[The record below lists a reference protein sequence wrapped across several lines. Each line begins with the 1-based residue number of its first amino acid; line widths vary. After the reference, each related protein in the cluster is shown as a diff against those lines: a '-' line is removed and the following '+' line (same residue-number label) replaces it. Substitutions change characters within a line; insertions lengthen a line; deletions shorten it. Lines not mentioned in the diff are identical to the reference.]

1 MDEPIQNQ
9 PMDAKAVAEAIDA
22 GKPLPDIAFRVQMT
36 APALFD
42 FYLFHAYSKAS
53 GFAANVLGLAVA
65 FAGVFQYARGTIGAA
80 ACALYILAAAV
91 FLGTTPLT
99 LRLRAR
105 KAMRENRY
113 RLPVRM
119 TFSETCGIINEQG
132 ANRKTYPWSAMRRAV
147 VTPKTIGIYLAGD
160 EAIVIPKG
168 DFGDQFVPAF
178 TMITR
183 QLGLKNVRMPS

>member
-1 MDEPIQNQ
+1 MDRPIKNE
-9 PMDAKAVAEAIDA
+9 PMDAKAVAEAIDT
-22 GKPLPDIAFRVQMT
+22 GRPLPDIAFRIQMT
-36 APALFD
+36 AAALFD

-65 FAGVFQYARGTIGAA
+65 FVGVFRYVNAGIGAM
-80 ACALYILAAAV
+80 ACGLYIAVAVV
-91 FLGTTPLT
+91 FLGYTPLT
-99 LRLRAR
+99 LQRRAR
-105 KAMRENRY
+105 KAMRESRY

-119 TFSETCGIINEQG
+119 TFSEKYGIIGEQG
-132 ANRKTYPWSAMRRAV
+132 TNRKIYPWSEMRRAV
-147 VTPKTIGIYLAGD
+147 VTPKTIGIYLGND

-183 QLGLKNVRMPS
+183 QLGLKNVRMQ

>member
-1 MDEPIQNQ
+1 MDQPIKNEL
-9 PMDAKAVAEAIDA
+9 MDAKAVAEAIDT
-22 GKPLPDIAFRVQMT
+22 GRPLPDIAFRVQMT
-36 APALFD
+36 VPALFD

-65 FAGVFQYARGTIGAA
+65 VVGVFRYVNAGIGAV
-80 ACALYILAAAV
+80 ACALYIAVAIV
-91 FLGTTPLT
+91 FLGYTPLT
-99 LRLRAR
+99 LQWRAR
-105 KAMRENRY
+105 KAMRESRY

-119 TFSETCGIINEQG
+119 TFSEKCGIIGEQG
-132 ANRKTYPWSAMRRAV
+132 TNRRIYPWSEMRRAV
-147 VTPKTIGIYLAGD
+147 VTPKTIGIYLDND

-183 QLGLKNVRMPS
+183 QLGLKNVRMQ